1 MAKYKGVVHITSSI
15 NLSKNMINNAMWE
28 LCYDYVDKAALPQ
41 LRAAAEVG
49 KKAAEAGFA
58 SAKYDG
64 VNDVLVRTEQVGPRT
79 MQLYAVGHALP
90 YIEYGTGVFNR
101 NNYVNKQLKDGKKY
115 WFFSGK
121 KRGPVQLTAGGERA
135 MYKTGGYTKIRHYW
149 EGPKGGKHYIG
160 KDNPDIEHVLEDGSY
175 SENGYFPDVRRTA
188 VNSKQGLTVSWVNR
202 DIQTE
207 EIDVPVQYKP
217 KTTESYITHGNPPNN
232 VMRHARSVMLR
243 QFNSNYKT
251 DHSTYEP

>member
-1 MAKYKGVVHITSSI
+1 MAKYKGIVHITSSI

-28 LCYDYVDKAALPQ
+28 LGYDYVEKAALPQ
-41 LRAAAEVG
+41 LRVAAEEG

-135 MYKTGGYTKIRHYW
+135 MYKTGGYYKTRTYW
-149 EGPKGGKHYIG
+149 EGPRGGKHYINMA
-160 KDNPDIEHVLEDGSY
+160 NPNIVWDGDTPY
-175 SENGYFPDVRRTA
+175 YENTTVTNTKTPEG
-188 VNSKQGLTVSWVNR
+188 GLIANNGETTRYQLV
-202 DIQTE
+202 E
-207 EIDVPVQYKP
+207 EEEYVPKEYKP
-217 KTTESYITHGNPPNN
+217 KKSESYITHGNPPNN

-251 DHSTYEP
+251 GHSTYEP